1 MHNSDNEENFINR
14 KSLDDE
20 STSEHYSDPS
30 LRNDIKSNR
39 TNSITNISALE
50 EAEQSKSSLNN
61 CDDSKTEQSQE
72 IYDEPI
78 QHTKKTLVAKKTSN
92 SSTATTI
99 STTSSIN
106 DGSSAPLSI
115 TKKEEKS
122 LSSSSSKP
130 SKKVSEKRSII
141 QEPTTKPAEPTTTAE
156 SNVRLRMSS
165 KRSSKSNLT
174 LAKDYDYKKRKY
186 LVGLNLFNRKPELG
200 IQYLIGEK
208 FLDSS
213 PRSIA
218 EFLFNRNCLSK
229 QVIGEYISNTQD
241 AYVKSILREYVS
253 LIDLSHI
260 PVDEALRKF
269 QSHFRMPGEAQKIEH
284 LTQTFSSRF
293 IECNRLVCKNLFV
306 SAENTLDVL
315 AYAIILLNTTIHNPN
330 VKPTERMKFEQFLKM
345 TKGIDNG
352 KDIDREYLQ
361 GIYERVR
368 EHEFKPS
375 KDHTTSVMEFEKNIV
390 GQTRPPAPFAMA
402 HRRLVCLVQLYEILD
417 LTKRSNLHARECFL
431 FNDILIV
438 SVHFFCL
445 ILHEYILYSLVKT
458 FCFFQFQITKI
469 VTKKKDKTTYS
480 IKHAI
485 SLKNMSIVMFN
496 TESKFVVVVVILTF
510 SSVIIFC

>member
-20 STSEHYSDPS
+20 SNSEHYSDPS

-61 CDDSKTEQSQE
+61 CDDSRAEQSQE
-72 IYDEPI
+72 IYDEEPI
-78 QHTKKTLVAKKTSN
+78 RAKKILVAKKDSN

-99 STTSSIN
+99 STTSSTN
-106 DGSSAPLSI
+106 DGSSVSFSI
-115 TKKEEKS
+115 AKKEK
-122 LSSSSSKP
+122 SSSSSKS
-130 SKKVSEKRSII
+130 SKKVHDGKRSFI
-141 QEPTTKPAEPTTTAE
+141 QDPTKPPTESTTTE
-156 SNVRLRMSS
+156 SNVRLRMPT
-165 KRSSKSNLT
+165 KRSSKVT
-174 LAKDYDYKKRKY
+174 LAKDYDSKKRKY

-200 IQYLIGEK
+200 IQYLISEK

-213 PRSIA
+213 PRSVA

-241 AYVKSILREYVS
+241 AFVKSILREYVS
-253 LIDLSHI
+253 LIDLSNM

-269 QSHFRMPGEAQKIEH
+269 QSHFRLPGEAAKIDY

-293 IECNRLVCKNLFV
+293 IECNRLICKNLFV
-306 SAENTLDVL
+306 SAENVLDVL
-315 AYAIILLNTTIHNPN
+315 AYAIILLNTTIYNPN
-330 VKPTERMKFEQFLKM
+330 LKPTERMTFEQFLKM
-345 TKGIDNG
+345 IRGIDNG
-352 KDIDREYLQ
+352 KDINKEYLQ
-361 GIYERVR
+361 GIYERVQ

-390 GQTRPPAPFAMA
+390 GSTRPPAPFAMP

-438 SVHFFCL
+438 
-445 ILHEYILYSLVKT
+445 I
-458 FCFFQFQITKI
+458 
-469 VTKKKDKTTYS
+469 
-480 IKHAI
+480 
-485 SLKNMSIVMFN
+485 
-496 TESKFVVVVVILTF
+496 
-510 SSVIIFC
+510 